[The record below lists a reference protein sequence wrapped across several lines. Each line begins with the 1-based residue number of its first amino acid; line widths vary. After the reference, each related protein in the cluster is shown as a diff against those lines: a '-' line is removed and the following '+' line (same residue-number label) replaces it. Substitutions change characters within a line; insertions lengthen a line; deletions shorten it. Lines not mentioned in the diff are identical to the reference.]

1 MRILKHILPLFILT
15 FSVQSA
21 ETITL
26 PVKQDDYEKVWKAAL
41 VDKLRADK
49 IGKVLSEMRVEFGR
63 VDITTVE
70 KVIEVDRHGKFLQGI
85 GQAQTKN
92 QSFHLFSKLISIP

>member
-1 MRILKHILPLFILT
+1 MRIPIYILPLFILT

-26 PVKQDDYEKVWKAAL
+26 SVKQADYEKVWKEAL
-41 VDKLRADK
+41 ADKLRADK

-63 VDITTVE
+63 VDITTE
-70 KVIEVDRHGKFLQGI
+70 TEVIEVDQLYRK
-85 GQAQTKN
+85 
-92 QSFHLFSKLISIP
+92 